1 MPQIKSAKKRV
12 IVSATKTL
20 RNKAIK
26 SNLKTVLKQANAA
39 IEANAENKEELVR
52 FAIKRIDQAAAKGIM
67 HKNTAAH
74 KKSELALKLNA
85 SNK

>member
-12 IVSATKTL
+12 LVSATKTL
-20 RNKAIK
+20 RNKSIK
-26 SNLKTVLKQANAA
+26 SNLKTVLKQAHAA
-39 IEANAENKEELVR
+39 LETNAENKEELVLY
-52 FAIKRIDQAAAKGIM
+52 ALKRIDQAAAKGIM

-85 SNK
+85 SNR